1 MTSKDEQGA
10 DKRLM
15 ARGVGMYGTIGLEM
29 VLSTLLGYWVG
40 EWLDERLATAPWF
53 TILFLIVGV
62 AAGLKRLVVVV
73 QRALREELDDDPEAR
88 PGL

>member
-1 MTSKDEQGA
+1 MTSKDDQGSE
-10 DKRLM
+10 KRLM
-15 ARGVGMYGTIGLEM
+15 LRGVGMYGTLGLEM

-40 EWLDERLATAPWF
+40 EWLDGRLATAPWL

-62 AAGLKRLVVVV
+62 AAGIRRLVVVV

-88 PGL
+88 SGL